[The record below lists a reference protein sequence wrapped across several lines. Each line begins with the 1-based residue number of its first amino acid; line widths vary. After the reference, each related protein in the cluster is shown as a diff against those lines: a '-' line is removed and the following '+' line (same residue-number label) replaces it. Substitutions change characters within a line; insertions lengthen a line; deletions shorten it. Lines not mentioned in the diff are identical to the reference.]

1 MGISC
6 DSTHSQRAWAEYIGI
21 SLPLLSDFWPHGEVA
36 KRYGVFREQGGMSER
51 AIFLVDKKGVIRYID
66 VHQIGE
72 QPDEEVLFD
81 ELAKIR

>member
-6 DSTHSQRAWAEYIGI
+6 DSQYSQRAWAGQIGL

-36 KRYGVFREQGGMSER
+36 QKYGVFRANGCPER
-51 AIFLVDKKGVIRYID
+51 ALFIIDKQGVIRYID

-72 QPDEEVLFD
+72 PPDEEVLFE
-81 ELAKIR
+81 ELAKLR